1 MEALMSDQ
9 YIIEKDVLEKAI
21 EDAVMVGIQGAVG
34 STDEMKG
41 YVFEVLKD
49 IYRVKEED
57 GFFDMDKVIAQQINE
72 IQYYAYEH
80 EHLREALEKISIC
93 TYENY
98 NLSDVT
104 NIAKEVLIQQPDF
117 PKDTP

>member
-1 MEALMSDQ
+1 MSDQ

-49 IYRVKEED
+49 MYRVDNSK
-57 GFFDMDKVIAQQINE
+57 GFFDMDKTIAGQINQIE
-72 IQYYAYEH
+72 C
-80 EHLREALEKISIC
+80 LENK
-93 TYENY
+93 
-98 NLSDVT
+98 LSELLNV
-104 NIAKEVLIQQPDF
+104 K
-117 PKDTP
+117 KG